1 MCMHF
6 RLLLLTCSQ
15 EPHAG
20 SGCCSGQSNFS
31 WFLGFSFCLRGFCTG
46 QTPPFSW
53 IVWSLG
59 LTHTAVILGTPS
71 AFLDWIPY
79 FLDFRSS
86 PYFSLVVSFSHGGYS
101 GQRHV
106 IDPFSLSSH
115 TAPVWPPCSEVWYI
129 LVILRTPPST
139 VSLEISF
146 AFALVSGFWLF
157 FVFSLLHLLFFS
169 FLVYFFPHM
178 EDLMLSG
185 LLRTRSMGGKV
196 FDILPLCSVF
206 ITPSHLMTVG
216 LDIEF

>member
-1 MCMHF
+1 M
-6 RLLLLTCSQ
+6 
-15 EPHAG
+15 
-20 SGCCSGQSNFS
+20 
-31 WFLGFSFCLRGFCTG
+31 
-46 QTPPFSW
+46 
-53 IVWSLG
+53 
-59 LTHTAVILGTPS
+59 
-71 AFLDWIPY
+71 
-79 FLDFRSS
+79 
-86 PYFSLVVSFSHGGYS
+86 VSFSHGGYS

-216 LDIEF
+216 LDIELWAGHSFFLSTLKALFVVTVPVSLLRGPMQMFIE